1 MSRVAAATIALVAA
15 CVVLAPSA
23 RAGGEEEPEY
33 SAELPAEVLAFIERV
48 EGCLHW
54 TGEEPYDEAR
64 QREIEAAVEELRCSA
79 LKADHAKLRRRY
91 ANSKALEALDE
102 LPMDQF

>member
-1 MSRVAAATIALVAA
+1 MGLAAAAWVALAA
-15 CVVLAPSA
+15 PA

-33 SAELPAEVLAFIERV
+33 SAELPAEVLAFVERA

-54 TGEEPYDEAR
+54 GGEEPYDADR
-64 QREIEAAVEELRCSA
+64 KTEIEAAWKGLRCDTIKPDYA
-79 LKADHAKLRRRY
+79 AMRERY

-102 LPMDQF
+102 LPIDQF